1 MQTSKRGTTIAAR
14 RGDEEDTLVIR
25 RARPADSKPLER
37 LAQLDSSLPLDG
49 PLLLA
54 EVAGEIRAARSL
66 ATGETIADPFQRTYH
81 LRALLSAR
89 AEQNF
94 ASGERP
100 TLFTPRFRRLYAR
113 AEAR

>member
-1 MQTSKRGTTIAAR
+1 MHQSKNGTTIAAR
-14 RGDEEDTLVIR
+14 RGDEDTLVIR
-25 RARPADSKPLER
+25 RAGPADGKPLER

-49 PLLLA
+49 PVLLA
-54 EVAGEIRAARSL
+54 EVDGEICAARSL

-100 TLFTPRFRRLYAR
+100 TLFAPRFRRLYAR